1 MNYSYVMG
9 INNIDILK
17 KDNFKI
23 KSFGNNYDRFFK

>member
-23 KSFGNNYDRFFK
+23 KCSINHKIFMN